1 LERIAAAFGLLNGAP
16 IEFERVAD
24 VPEGGVLFALPALL
38 LYGLLDKSREIFSMP
53 EGFYPLESI
62 FLLLALMALG
72 RIPSLESLRYVA
84 PGEWGKLI
92 GLDRIPEVRTLR
104 QKLGELCS
112 QRGRAECWSGML
124 AKQWMEGEAQDS
136 AGVFYADGHVRLYH
150 GKLTAL
156 PRRYVARERLCL
168 RGTTDYWINAMDGRP
183 FFMVSYPVDPGLLNV
198 LEHNIVPRLMAEA
211 PGQPSQEQLAADPLL
226 SRFCIVFDREGY
238 SPNFFA
244 RMKEQRIAVLTY
256 HKYPG
261 EAWPEEEFRTQ
272 WVSLVN
278 GEVVELQL
286 AERGVRLSNDLWV
299 REVRQRSQSGAQSSI
314 LSTDYRSDL
323 RRVAAAMF
331 ARWCQENFF
340 RYMRLHYNLDRLVEY
355 GVEPLPDTTQVVNPP
370 WRALDSQIRSQ
381 NALLSRERARF
392 AEIQLA
398 QQLEPEQV
406 QAYELGKGQLQQA
419 VEKRCQEIEQLKAQR
434 KAVPK
439 HILVK
444 DLPEQDRFQQLRA
457 EKKHFLDTIK
467 LIAYRAE
474 TALAQLARE
483 KMHRLEDGRSLIRQV
498 FRTEV
503 DLIPDHQNKTLTV
516 RLHPLTAEVHDQV
529 VKYLCEE
536 LTSTETVFPC
546 TDLRLVYE
554 IAGSG

>member
-1 LERIAAAFGLLNGAP
+1 MAAALGVLNGAP

-24 VPEGGVLFALPALL
+24 VPDGGVLFALPALL
-38 LYGLLDKSREIFSMP
+38 LYGLLDKAREIFSMP

-104 QKLGELCS
+104 QKLRALCG
-112 QRGRAECWSGML
+112 QPGRAERWSGLL
-124 AKQWMEGEAQDS
+124 ARQWMQSEVQS

-168 RGTTDYWINAMDGRP
+168 RGTTDYWVNAMDGRP
-183 FFMVSYPVDPGLLNV
+183 FFVVTYPVDPGLLNV
-198 LEHNIVPRLMAEA
+198 LEQNIVPRLRAEA
-211 PGQPSQEQLAADPLL
+211 PAQPSQEQLAADPLL
-226 SRFCIVFDREGY
+226 RRFCIVFDREGY
-238 SPNFFA
+238 SPDFFA

-261 EAWPEEEFRTQ
+261 EPWPEQEFQ
-272 WVSLVN
+272 PQSVSLVN
-278 GEVVELQL
+278 GEIVKLQL

-299 REVRQRSQSGAQSSI
+299 RAVRQRSPSGAQSSI

-323 RRVAAAMF
+323 SRVAAAMF

-340 RYMRLHYNLDRLVEY
+340 RYMRQHYNLDRLVEY
-355 GVEPLPDTTQVVNPP
+355 GVEPVPDTTRVINPR
-370 WRALDSQIRSQ
+370 WRDFDSQLRTHR
-381 NALLSRERARF
+381 ALLSRERAQF
-392 AEIQLA
+392 AEIQLTQA
-398 QQLEPEQV
+398 LEPAQV
-406 QAYELGKGQLQQA
+406 QAYELRKGQLQQQI
-419 VEKRCQEIEQLKAQR
+419 ETRCQHIEYLKTQR
-434 KAVPK
+434 KGLAK
-439 HILVK
+439 YILVK

-457 EKKHFLDTIK
+457 EKKHFLDTVK

-474 TALAQLARE
+474 TALAHLARD
-483 KMHRLEDGRSLIRQV
+483 KMHRLDDARSLIRQV

-516 RLHPLTAEVHDQV
+516 RLHPLSAEVHDQV
-529 VKYLCEE
+529 VKHLCEE

-554 IAGSG
+554 IAGSC

>member
-1 LERIAAAFGLLNGAP
+1 LLNGAP

-53 EGFYPLESI
+53 EGFYPLESV
-62 FLLLALMALG
+62 FLLLALMALA

-104 QKLGELCS
+104 QKLSELCS
-112 QRGRAECWSGML
+112 QRGRAERWSGML
-124 AKQWMEGEAQDS
+124 AKQWMEGEAQS
-136 AGVFYADGHVRLYH
+136 TGVFYADGHVRLYH

-168 RGTTDYWINAMDGRP
+168 RGTTDYWINAMDGQP

-198 LEHNIVPRLMAEA
+198 LEHNIVPRLRAEA
-211 PGQPSQEQLAADPLL
+211 PGQPSEEQLAAEPLL

-261 EAWPEEEFRTQ
+261 EPWPEMEFRTQ
-272 WVSLVN
+272 SVSLVN

-323 RRVAAAMF
+323 SRVAAAMF

-340 RYMRLHYNLDRLVEY
+340 RYMRQHYNLDRLAEY
-355 GVEPLPDTTQVVNPP
+355 GVEPLPDTTHVINPP
-370 WRALDSQIRSQ
+370 WRALDYQIRSQ
-381 NALLSRERARF
+381 NALLSRQRAQF

-406 QAYELGKGQLQQA
+406 QAYEFSKGQLQQA
-419 VEKRCQEIEQLKAQR
+419 IEKRCHDIEQLKIQR

-483 KMHRLEDGRSLIRQV
+483 KMHRLDDGRSLIRQV

-503 DLIPDHQNKTLTV
+503 DLLPDHQNKTLTI

-529 VKYLCEE
+529 VKHLCEE

-546 TDLRLVYE
+546 TDLRLVFE
-554 IAGSG
+554 IAGSC